1 MAPGDRH
8 NVNNQGRSL
17 KPTLGSTR
25 NTKSPLTPRLAAH
38 PTVSSSTAAGRP
50 ANKSASTVSKAP
62 PVEDSD
68 TPVKAVLSSNITP
81 RSSSRKSRVGALS
94 PALGGDDTPSLGRA
108 KTLSPTGELQ
118 GVPARSES
126 TLDSRLQAASG
137 RSKSLVNGK
146 ETVRLPALRLAGRAD
161 GTQTVAG
168 RRSGENSPQ
177 FFHASDARRHEPALK
192 KTEPK
197 KNPTFVYA
205 NGREEETRAPSSKAP
220 SPVLSAVS
228 EKRSP
233 GLFLHANVSSEP
245 IPSPSILSPPLS
257 STSAASPFFPPPA
270 SSASSVSARPA
281 SPPKESIHLSY
292 RKGVSQ
298 IFGVRLDRQHGTSPG
313 SVLPGQS
320 PFPDNQ
326 NGQQKPSLGLSGF
339 KKGHVK
345 SSSVSSIESGAS
357 HRSRRRSQTAGEVP
371 ASGETTVDDRTAEDK
386 AQFQPQRQRPILRD
400 IDTKLASA
408 RPSVAEPSQSPL
420 KTQSDFAA
428 DARRERKVLDLEIS
442 NSSLLAIN
450 KSLEREMRKQ
460 KAELKRYR
468 RLSRAGQFSVPE
480 ADRPVRRLSSLDE
493 EGDLPDFD
501 DIGRTSSPFE
511 EEVGDLSEED
521 SASVTSS
528 AAPLSPTAQADSDA
542 RYRARDQKRLQ
553 IDLEKH
559 RELLLDTQKMNQSL
573 KRCLCWTE
581 DLIRD
586 GRKALDHQ
594 VRSADVRLGGRIL
607 TEDDR
612 DDASV
617 AATEDDTLHANKPNT
632 DSPGALGIW
641 QHHDEFSGPSF
652 DGEGT
657 DRDSGIEADHPT
669 SNFGVLLQ
677 QLDKLLPNRP
687 SDGLGEIW

>member
-1 MAPGDRH
+1 MRTSH
-8 NVNNQGRSL
+8 QNL
-17 KPTLGSTR
+17 F
-25 NTKSPLTPRLAAH
+25 
-38 PTVSSSTAAGRP
+38 
-50 ANKSASTVSKAP
+50 
-62 PVEDSD
+62 
-68 TPVKAVLSSNITP
+68 
-81 RSSSRKSRVGALS
+81 
-94 PALGGDDTPSLGRA
+94 
-108 KTLSPTGELQ
+108 
-118 GVPARSES
+118 PARPY
-126 TLDSRLQAASG
+126 SRPLEFDICSFAFLPTAC
-137 RSKSLVNGK
+137 L
-146 ETVRLPALRLAGRAD
+146 ERLFG
-161 GTQTVAG
+161 V
-168 RRSGENSPQ
+168 GE
-177 FFHASDARRHEPALK
+177 A
-192 KTEPK
+192 
-197 KNPTFVYA
+197 
-205 NGREEETRAPSSKAP
+205 
-220 SPVLSAVS
+220 
-228 EKRSP
+228 
-233 GLFLHANVSSEP
+233 
-245 IPSPSILSPPLS
+245 
-257 STSAASPFFPPPA
+257 
-270 SSASSVSARPA
+270 SVSTQGKHTPFL
-281 SPPKESIHLSY
+281 PE
-292 RKGVSQ
+292 GVSQ

-326 NGQQKPSLGLSGF
+326 NGQQKPSLGFITPITEAL
-339 KKGHVK
+339 
-345 SSSVSSIESGAS
+345 
-357 HRSRRRSQTAGEVP
+357 TNCGEVP